1 MKYRYYADRKPQQ
14 KRKNDTIIGKIAYG
28 EKDRQHGSQGYA
40 VNKVID
46 MMRETIKKT
55 SREEPK

>member
-1 MKYRYYADRKPQQ
+1 MV
-14 KRKNDTIIGKIAYG
+14 
-28 EKDRQHGSQGYA
+28 EKDRQHDSQGYA